1 MNQIYHFPRIGLLSG
16 ALRVLFPIMAWLI
29 ATPGAAEN
37 SGTPVLYIGPAWQ
50 ISEPL
55 TQSETSDS
63 EFPFSRYTFEAQ
75 KSLIRAFREEGVQA
89 MPDLFCSGVQFVD
102 NIPSKDRINS
112 LLKTELRDVDK
123 IPVII
128 PVIDRPMMKSYST
141 FRENLFKV
149 TVPITL
155 YLLSENKTLG
165 AKLASETLKS
175 SITVDR
181 LYAEKTQESIDA
193 CIADIDEQ
201 VHGKFDIEKIV
212 RKLDEPF
219 PETTLPKIDTAEVP
233 SDIKRVYFGQSEI
246 VSYAGRE
253 KSRIEKDNF
262 YCHGERLED
271 VSDLTFDYDA
281 ALEYPSLMYAWILL
295 PDGTVRRVGAENMHV
310 EQPPGAIPGRIY
322 TTRRILVLNLPGLVP
337 RSIVTYCIRFESHSG
352 HTETDSLQEAQ
363 TYPLGRDFYLD
374 RGDTSYSW
382 QVRIITDEDTDI
394 YLGKRGGFEYQ
405 RKELAAGSKFHVI
418 ANGRIR
424 PLRKGMMEPLADYES
439 PILRASTQPDAAGLY
454 RPVRDSVYRK
464 AIPPTPPPSPLSVV
478 NEALSPERPVVDTS
492 EFRVPLTK
500 KEKARYIL
508 DILAF
513 INDSLRYTSTMLRT
527 HRVVPVTPESL
538 LDMRVGDCKDFSAYL
553 ISRLMGKGI
562 HAVPALVNSSD
573 PEAFFGGP
581 ASHAA
586 ADHMIVHL
594 PLEGWWVDPTT
605 VPVIPR
611 IPPPFLEGNEAIILS
626 PTGITRERIPQL
638 DEDDIHDH
646 ITYAVDPEGRDL
658 KVRQSRKYSPVGS
671 AFTRERLKNTQRD
684 KWTETLYHGSKTVER
699 FDVSEDTLAVHGLET
714 PMSPLEI
721 HRGFTAFGAVTST
734 GEKRVVHLPY
744 LPLSD
749 YVSLFTMPDRK
760 SPLKLPHG
768 ITRSY
773 RIVLPNTSVIWPELP
788 EAITDSLVGLTAE
801 RISPQ
806 TVVVNCRLAKGTY
819 DPHRY
824 ALAGKMIR
832 SVRLFFSTG
841 ILINQ

>member
-1 MNQIYHFPRIGLLSG
+1 MNQIHRSPFCDSCKNLMH
-16 ALRVLFPIMAWLI
+16 VLFTFLVGCVAGLAP
-29 ATPGAAEN
+29 AAEN
-37 SGTPVLYIGPAWQ
+37 ADSPVLYISPAWQ
-50 ISEPL
+50 ITQPV
-55 TQSETSDS
+55 TQSGVSDS
-63 EFPFSRYTFEAQ
+63 EFPFSRYTLELQ
-75 KSLIRAFREEGVQA
+75 QSLIRAFREAGVQS

-102 NIPSKDRINS
+102 NVHSKDRINS
-112 LLKTELRDVDK
+112 LLKTELRDLDK

-128 PVIDRPMMKSYST
+128 PVIDRPMMKSYSD

-155 YLLSENKTLG
+155 YLLSEDKTLG

-181 LYAEKTQESIDA
+181 LDAEKTQKSIDA

-201 VHGKFDIEKIV
+201 IHGKLDIEKIV
-212 RKLDEPF
+212 RKLDQSF
-219 PETTLPKIDTAEVP
+219 PETARLKIDTANVP

-253 KSRIEKDNF
+253 KTRIEKDNF

-271 VSDLTFDYDA
+271 VYDLTFDYDA
-281 ALEYPSLMYAWILL
+281 ALEYPLLLYAWILL

-322 TTRRILVLNLPGLVP
+322 TTRRVLVLNLPGLVP
-337 RSIVTYCIRFESHSG
+337 RSIVTYCIRFESYSG
-352 HTETDSLQEAQ
+352 HTEIDSLQEAH

-374 RGDTSYSW
+374 RGDSSYSW
-382 QVRIITDEDTDI
+382 QVRIITDKETDI

-405 RKELAAGSKFHVI
+405 RKDFAAGSEFHVI

-424 PLRKGMMEPLADYES
+424 PFRKGMMEPLADYES
-439 PILRASTQPDAAGLY
+439 PVLRASTQPDAGGLY

-464 AIPPTPPPSPLSVV
+464 AIPSAAPRPPSVV
-478 NEALSPERPVVDTS
+478 DEALFSEKPVVDTN

-500 KEKARYIL
+500 KEKARHIL
-508 DILAF
+508 DVLAF

-538 LDMRVGDCKDFSAYL
+538 LDIRVGDCKDFSAYL
-553 ISRLMGKGI
+553 ISKLMEKGI

-573 PEAFFGGP
+573 PEAFFEGP

-605 VPVIPR
+605 VPVIPG
-611 IPPPFLEGNEAIILS
+611 IVPPYLEGNEAVILS

-638 DEDDIHDH
+638 DEDDIHDY
-646 ITYAVDPEGRDL
+646 ITYAVNPEGRDL
-658 KVRQSRKYSPVGS
+658 KVRQSRKNSPVGS
-671 AFTRERLKNTQRD
+671 AFTRKLLRNTERD

-699 FDVSEDTLAVHGLET
+699 FDVSEDTLVVHGLET

-721 HRGFTAFGAVTST
+721 DREFTAFGAVTAT
-734 GEKRVVHLPY
+734 GEKKIIHLPY

-749 YVSLFTMPDRK
+749 YVSLFTMSERK

-768 ITRSY
+768 MVRSY
-773 RIVLPNTSVIWPELP
+773 RIVLPNTSVTWPEFP
-788 EAITDSLVGLTAE
+788 EAITDSLVGLTVE

-819 DPHRY
+819 DQHRY

-841 ILINQ
+841 ILLG